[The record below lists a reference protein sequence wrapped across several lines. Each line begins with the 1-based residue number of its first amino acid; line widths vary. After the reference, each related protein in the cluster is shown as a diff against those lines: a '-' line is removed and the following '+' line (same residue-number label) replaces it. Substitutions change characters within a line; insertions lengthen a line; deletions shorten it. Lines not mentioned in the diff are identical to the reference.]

1 MNSDFI
7 LVDPNELYYPEAIS
21 LIEQDSFKSQFDE
34 IIDLASIPA
43 NVDEIIKFLRAK
55 YFAVLNSGL
64 IRVVRSQRTSNVQRF
79 RLYFF
84 KELPNSY
91 ELYRTVLDYNTE
103 TIQTKINVA
112 SFELYASNH
121 QIVVQPSTVRD

>member
-1 MNSDFI
+1 MNSDFV
-7 LVDPNELYYPEAIS
+7 LVDPN
-21 LIEQDSFKSQFDE
+21 LIEQDSLKSQFDE

-55 YFAVLNSGL
+55 YFTVLNSGL

-84 KELPNSY
+84 KELPNNY

>member
-1 MNSDFI
+1 MNSDFV
-7 LVDPNELYYPEAIS
+7 LVDPNELYYPEAIN
-21 LIEQDSFKSQFDE
+21 LIEQDSLKSQFDE

-84 KELPNSY
+84 KELPNNY